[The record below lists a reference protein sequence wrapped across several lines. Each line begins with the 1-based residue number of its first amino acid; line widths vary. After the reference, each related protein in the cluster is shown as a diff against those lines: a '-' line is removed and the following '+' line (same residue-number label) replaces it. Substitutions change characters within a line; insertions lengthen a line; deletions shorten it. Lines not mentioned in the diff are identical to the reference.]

1 MELRLLQYFLA
12 VVREENI
19 SRAAEVLHITQ
30 PTLSR
35 QMSQLEEELG
45 VTLFKR
51 GRHLTL
57 TDAGVML
64 RHRAEEVTALMEKLE
79 KEFEE
84 QSEVAGVISIGSGG
98 LSSSLTLPKAME
110 SFRKK
115 YPKVQFQLYTNS
127 ANHVKEQ
134 LEQGLLDFG
143 FLLEPLDITKFDY
156 IRMKEKEK
164 WGLLLNRDHPL
175 AEKECITREDLAD
188 LPLITTD
195 RLTLQKELESWMG
208 DTLSQMNLFATY
220 NIITNVVMLV
230 NSGVASALTIEGA
243 VNLYESSRLAFR
255 PLYPELTMTSVLAW
269 KKFQPN
275 FGAAGKFLEHY
286 KSIQKMHIIT

>member
-19 SRAAEVLHITQ
+19 SRAAEVLHVTQ

-45 VTLFKR
+45 VSLFVR

-64 RHRAEEVTALMEKLE
+64 RRRAEEVTALMEKIE

-84 QSEVAGVISIGSGG
+84 QSEVAGIISIGSGG

-110 SFRKK
+110 TFREK

-127 ANHVKEQ
+127 ADHVKER

-164 WGLLLNRDHPL
+164 WGLLLRRDHPL
-175 AEKECITREDLAD
+175 AEKEYITRDDLPG

-195 RLTLQKELESWMG
+195 RLSIQRELESWMG
-208 DTLSQMNLFATY
+208 DTLSQLNLFATY
-220 NIITNVVMLV
+220 NIVTNVVMLV

-243 VNLYESSRLAFR
+243 VNLYESTRLVFR
-255 PLYPELTMTSVLAW
+255 PLYPELSMTSVMAW

-286 KSIQKMHIIT
+286 KSMQKMDIIL